1 MKKLGFTGISK
12 CSFTEDKS
20 MGMDIKLNKPQGS
33 NLWAI
38 EPERERAAKA
48 RNAKK
53 ERKQAEGGRLGQIW
67 I

>member
-1 MKKLGFTGISK
+1 MKKLRFTGILK

-20 MGMDIKLNKPQGS
+20 MGMYIKLNKPQGS

-38 EPERERAAKA
+38 EPKRERAAKA

-53 ERKQAEGGRLGQIW
+53 ESKQAE
-67 I
+67 